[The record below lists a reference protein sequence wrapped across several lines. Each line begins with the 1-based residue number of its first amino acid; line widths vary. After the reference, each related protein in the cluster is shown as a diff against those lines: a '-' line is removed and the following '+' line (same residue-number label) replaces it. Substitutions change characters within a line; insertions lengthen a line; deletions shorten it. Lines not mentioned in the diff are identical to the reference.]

1 MEYKIHISQFDGPLD
16 LLLHLIE
23 KAELDIKDVFVSEI
37 TSEFLKFIDQLDELD
52 MEQASSFIS
61 VAATLLYMKSRSLF
75 PTVSRQEES
84 EKDPGELL
92 IRQLKEYKVFKQ
104 ASETMRLLAHNA
116 NSMYSKLPEEF
127 PVPPPEILLK
137 NTTVQR
143 LFDAMLAAI
152 RAKENLPQNEYTHEV
167 TADEFTIRSCS
178 KKIRYALRVH
188 SKGIKF
194 SDIIHDASKGEII
207 VTFMALLEMIADG
220 EIRLLQKSYCDEIEV
235 YALNL
240 VCNDET
246 MKYSDEEGEYATF

>member
-1 MEYKIHISQFDGPLD
+1 MEYRIHISQFDGPLD

-37 TSEFLKFIDQLDELD
+37 TSEFLKFIEQLDELD

-75 PTVSRQEES
+75 PAVSKQQDTEE
-84 EKDPGELL
+84 DPGELL
-92 IRQLKEYKVFKQ
+92 IKQLKEYKVFKQ
-104 ASETMRLLAHNA
+104 AAETMRLLAHNA

-143 LFDAMLAAI
+143 LYDAMLAAI
-152 RAKENLPQNEYTHEV
+152 SAKENAPVNQYTHEV

-178 KKIRYALRVH
+178 QKIRCALQAN
-188 SKGIKF
+188 SDGIKF
-194 SDIIHDASKGEII
+194 SDIIRDASKSEII
-207 VTFMALLEMIADG
+207 VTFMSLLEMIADG
-220 EIRLLQKSYCDEIEV
+220 EIRLIQKSYCDEIEI
-235 YALNL
+235 YAVKLL
-240 VCNDET
+240 SEDEIT
-246 MKYSDEEGEYATF
+246 SYSDEEDDYAEF